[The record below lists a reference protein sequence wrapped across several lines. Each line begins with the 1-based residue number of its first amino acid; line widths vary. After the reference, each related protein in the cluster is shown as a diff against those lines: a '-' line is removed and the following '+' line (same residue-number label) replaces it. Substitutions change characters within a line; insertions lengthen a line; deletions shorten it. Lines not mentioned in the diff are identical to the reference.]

1 MAFVLTPIAEVEG
14 KTTESGTLFELQ
26 DDSCTRKV
34 YIRSKS
40 WNNFKDFSSD
50 LHIKGGSSAFSNMS
64 NKVLAKLGEWYH
76 QRYIE
81 KCEDKEIPLKRQAVS
96 HLGLQEDGVTFV
108 FGPDIIFVPF
118 EGGMVLA
125 DTDKCAYVWTPLS
138 SVLIPRTVEVYQGKK
153 KARLFAIIRQHLPLD
168 VYYTFVLMC
177 AHSWISMF
185 YGVLIRHFKGLPS
198 LIVVGLP
205 DTWKTL
211 LLNLSVSIFGTNMED
226 ICNLG
231 EITDS
236 AGLDRWTKLHVPLI
250 IHDNPFPKLMP
261 RIFGCVYERKLYLN
275 YRNKNSGGVHPTSS
289 CALTMNSD
297 GLDDIAAATKDKMRT
312 LSRVAILTMDN
323 EITDIDNTVFTLLEQ
338 AQQRASKDV
347 RKLLHFGEEGC
358 RELTNAVN
366 DKYEIIK
373 PKLLSAGMVS
383 CTHRIATL
391 YSILSSVGDMI
402 ARKVACEYD
411 KEEALQCLLRHISK
425 AAPYQTL
432 PRNGL
437 TARTT
442 LSLLPDRSNCLA
454 KESFAQLIEALR
466 KTTHAEK
473 MNTFFKNVLSVKFED
488 IAEDV
493 LCLAVRKD
501 LFLDATKEDPL
512 QQNRWCIDQIA
523 WADKQ
528 HQVNLKGVRRRCL
541 ILPREHFTS
550 EQLAKIDGIVDAL
563 QVSLDEAPEVSLAGN
578 PAAATCK
585 ARPHLD
591 ASQTSSGI
599 GKRKSSAMEATES
612 GTQNANMD
620 QSLPANDS
628 DFSPLSSS
636 TPKKMTAK
644 DRVRTGN
651 KIRSF
656 SASVVSEDDPEATK
670 RAVHHRFGKLS
681 QDDTNVSESSK
692 IIKCGKC
699 HVALIPDNKDKPWL
713 RCTVCQHA
721 FHHMCASYVSPR
733 VTRSG
738 KPPPKQKPWK
748 CPYCSKR

>member
-1 MAFVLTPIAEVEG
+1 MSNQSASDSFCFTAAEYRFKDKDGRTYYFKKKEKRAVDDWIMAFVLTPIAEVEG

-96 HLGLQEDGVTFV
+96 HLGLQED
-108 FGPDIIFVPF
+108 
-118 EGGMVLA
+118 
-125 DTDKCAYVWTPLS
+125 
-138 SVLIPRTVEVYQGKK
+138 
-153 KARLFAIIRQHLPLD
+153 
-168 VYYTFVLMC
+168 

-211 LLNLSVSIFGTNMED
+211 LLNLSLSIFGTNMED

-411 KEEALQCLLRHISK
+411 QEEALQCLLRHVLK
-425 AAPYQTL
+425 APPYQTL

-528 HQVNLKGVRRRCL
+528 HQVNLKGVRRRSL

-550 EQLAKIDGIVDAL
+550 EQLAKIDGIVGAL
-563 QVSLDEAPEVSLAGN
+563 QVSLDEAPE
-578 PAAATCK
+578 AT
-585 ARPHLD
+585 
-591 ASQTSSGI
+591 
-599 GKRKSSAMEATES
+599 
-612 GTQNANMD
+612 
-620 QSLPANDS
+620 
-628 DFSPLSSS
+628 
-636 TPKKMTAK
+636 
-644 DRVRTGN
+644 
-651 KIRSF
+651 
-656 SASVVSEDDPEATK
+656 
-670 RAVHHRFGKLS
+670 FG
-681 QDDTNVSESSK
+681 
-692 IIKCGKC
+692 
-699 HVALIPDNKDKPWL
+699 W
-713 RCTVCQHA
+713 
-721 FHHMCASYVSPR
+721 
-733 VTRSG
+733 
-738 KPPPKQKPWK
+738 
-748 CPYCSKR
+748 